1 MYSLAGC
8 RMFVDG
14 EMRASQESDC
24 KMVKHGI
31 FIAAG
36 GLLITLSQLL
46 SQTPAKHKIPA
57 NNSD

>member
-1 MYSLAGC
+1 
-8 RMFVDG
+8 MFVDG